1 MSSPERRL
9 RKAVTL
15 LYIPAFSTMFVS
27 SLHYNYT
34 HLLSSFTSR
43 VQDLKLDLSK
53 ISMSKTTKYM

>member
-15 LYIPAFSTMFVS
+15 LYIPAFSMFVS